1 MHKPMPPLHSL
12 IAFEAAVRH
21 ASFKVAA
28 KELHIT
34 PGAVSQQVKKLE
46 EWLGYALFTRQI
58 RQLVVTERGMQYFS
72 RIAPALEQICS
83 ASEMNRMNQADSV
96 YLSLTQTLAAK
107 WLSPRLSGFMSRYP
121 DIEVHINASN
131 KQVDFQQE
139 NVDIA
144 LRHFNGVD
152 NQLEILRVLDDEI
165 RLFCSPAYLSQ
176 LNPKDGNAIVNAT
189 LIVNTP
195 HPCWDEWL
203 NHFTTISKEARE
215 KIPKIHFD
223 QTLLAIDA
231 AKHSQGMVL
240 SNRVLVEEEL
250 AQQALIE
257 PFGHMLNNDKNF
269 YLVHPKHRALSPA
282 AKILKAWLLEQFEQC
297 HSPCK
302 IQGHLEKK

>member
-58 RQLVVTERGMQYFS
+58 RQLEVTERGMQYFS
-72 RIAPALEQICS
+72 RISPALEQICA
-83 ASEMNRMNQADSV
+83 ASEVNRTHQSDSV
-96 YLSLTQTLAAK
+96 YLSLPQTLAAK
-107 WLSPRLSGFMSRYP
+107 WLSPRLSGFMSQYP

-131 KQVDFQQE
+131 KQIDFKQD

-144 LRHFNGVD
+144 LRHFDGVD
-152 NQLEILRVLDDEI
+152 SKLETLRVLDDEI
-165 RLFCSPAYLSQ
+165 RLFCTPSYLAN
-176 LNPKDGNAIVNAT
+176 LNINNENEIVKAT
-189 LIVNTP
+189 LIVNTL
-195 HPCWDEWL
+195 HHCWDEWL
-203 NHFTTISKEARE
+203 NHFTNISQDARK

-231 AKHSQGMVL
+231 AKHGQGMVL
-240 SNRVLVEEEL
+240 SNTVLVEKEL
-250 AQQALIE
+250 AQQDLIE
-257 PFGHMLNNDKNF
+257 PFGHMLSNDKNF
-269 YLVHPKHRALSPA
+269 YLVHPKQRVLSSA
-282 AKILKAWLLEQFEQC
+282 AKILKAWLLEQFE
-297 HSPCK
+297 K
-302 IQGHLEKK
+302 